1 MRNLLYLGCVSLGVF
16 AQQAP
21 VGIVRGD
28 LVQWQGSG
36 NTGNLSVRTGEGR
49 VYECAFDGKTY
60 FEQDNHRV
68 TPGVMSVGDRL
79 EMLADRRPGSQ
90 NCYART
96 IRVMDPGSANLSVA
110 ARQRFRRPQ
119 SPTESFAPRG
129 DMTFAGVVLKVE
141 PDAIVLRTRTDGE
154 KLIVLR
160 HDTRYIGDGQRADLD
175 HLERNT
181 RVFIRAGRNLD
192 NEIEAY
198 QVVWGRIVQ
207 PY

>member
-1 MRNLLYLGCVSLGVF
+1 MRILLYLGCAGLSLF

-28 LVQWQGSG
+28 LVQWQGAA
-36 NTGNLSVRTGEGR
+36 NTGQLSLKTLEGR
-49 VYECAFDGKTY
+49 VYECSFDGKTY
-60 FEQDNHRV
+60 FERDNQRV
-68 TPGVMSVGDRL
+68 APAVMTVGDRL
-79 EMLADRRPGSQ
+79 ELLSDRRPGSQ
-90 NCYART
+90 VCYART
-96 IRVMDPGSANLSVA
+96 VRVMDPTSANLSVA

-129 DMTFAGVVLKVE
+129 DMTFAGVVVKIDT
-141 PDAIVLRTRTDGE
+141 DAMVLRTRTDGE

-181 RVFIRAGRNLD
+181 RVFVRAGRNLE

-207 PY
+207 PN

>member
-1 MRNLLYLGCVSLGVF
+1 MRILLYLGCSGLSLL

-28 LVQWQGSG
+28 LVQWQGAANSG
-36 NTGNLSVRTGEGR
+36 QLSLKTLEGR
-49 VYECAFDGKTY
+49 EYECSFDGKTY
-60 FEQDNHRV
+60 FERDNQRV
-68 TPGVMSVGDRL
+68 APAVMTVGDRL
-79 EMLADRRPGSQ
+79 EVLSDRRPGSQ
-90 NCYART
+90 VCYART
-96 IRVMDPGSANLSVA
+96 VRVMDPMSANLSVA

-129 DMTFAGVVLKVE
+129 DMTFAGVVLKIDA
-141 PDAIVLRTRTDGE
+141 DAIVLRTRSDGE

-181 RVFIRAGRNLD
+181 RVFIRAGRNLE

-207 PY
+207 PN